1 MAIELGIANKSG
13 SWFTYGDTRIGQGRE
28 NAKTFLDE
36 HPDVRDEI
44 EGKVRDIAIG
54 IPEKLPASLEAD
66 VTEDEADYALA

>member
-36 HPDVRDEI
+36 HLDVMLEM
-44 EGKVRDIAIG
+44 EKKVRDIAI
-54 IPEKLPASLEAD
+54 PEKLPAPLEAD
-66 VTEDEADYALA
+66 VTEDDYA

>member
-36 HPDVRDEI
+36 HLDVMLEI
-44 EGKVRDIAIG
+44 EKKVRDIAI
-54 IPEKLPASLEAD
+54 PEKLPVSLEAD
-66 VTEDEADYALA
+66 VTEDDYA